1 MRILHT
7 SDWHFGR
14 NIENFSRQEEQE
26 AFSKELV
33 KIATDEKVDL
43 CIVAGDIFDSFNPP
57 VWAQKLYYETLKN
70 LTDNGVGVI
79 VAAGNHD
86 SPQGLCSAESL
97 ARSCGVI
104 MCEFPLSVAETGDYG
119 KLFTIIES
127 GEGWFAL
134 ALKNG
139 EKAVIAALPYPSESR
154 IAKAVEY
161 SEGEAN
167 IKADYNKRLGELMNT
182 VCSNFKPDC
191 ANIMISH
198 IYVNGGKTSDSER
211 NFQLGGA
218 YAVMGNTI
226 PAECDYV
233 ALGHLHRP
241 QKAEGCLCPAYYSGS
256 PMSYS
261 FSEAGYAKSV
271 YVVDIKN
278 HKTEMKTVQL
288 ESGRSLV
295 SVTLDGAEEAVRWC
309 REQGNNEIW
318 AELKIN
324 TDMPI
329 TAEQLKII
337 REACPGVVSVQPQLT
352 GSENVAENA
361 ERRLGKSLEESFA
374 DFYKLK
380 MGADM
385 PEKIKNAFA
394 ELRGEN

>member
-14 NIENFSRQEEQE
+14 NIENFSRQQEQE

-33 KIATDEKVDL
+33 KIATEEKVDL
-43 CIVAGDIFDSFNPP
+43 CIVAGDVFDSFNPP
-57 VWAQKLYYETLKN
+57 IWAQKLYYETLKN
-70 LTDNGVGVI
+70 LTDNGVGVV

-97 ARSCGVI
+97 ARSCGVV
-104 MCEFPLSVAETGDYG
+104 MCEYPLSVAETGDYG
-119 KLFTIIES
+119 KLFAVTES

-134 ALKNG
+134 TLKNG

-154 IAKAVEY
+154 IAKVVEY
-161 SEGEAN
+161 SEGEEN

-182 VCSNFKPDC
+182 VCSNFKPDS
-191 ANIMISH
+191 ANVMISH

-218 YAVMGNTI
+218 YAVMGSTI

-278 HKTEMKTVQL
+278 HKAEIKTVQL
-288 ESGRSLV
+288 ECGRSLV

-309 REQGNNEIW
+309 REQGMQKYGLS
-318 AELKIN
+318 LKLI
-324 TDMPI
+324 PI
-329 TAEQLKII
+329 CLLPLNSLKS
-337 REACPGVVSVQPQLT
+337 SVRHVRVLF
-352 GSENVAENA
+352 
-361 ERRLGKSLEESFA
+361 RYSLS
-374 DFYKLK
+374 L
-380 MGADM
+380 
-385 PEKIKNAFA
+385 
-394 ELRGEN
+394 

>member
-14 NIENFSRQEEQE
+14 NIENFSRQQEQE

-33 KIATDEKVDL
+33 EIAVEEKVDL
-43 CIVAGDIFDSFNPP
+43 CIVAGDVFDSFNPP

-70 LTDNGVGVI
+70 LTDNGVGVV

-97 ARSCGVI
+97 ARSCGVV
-104 MCEFPLSVAETGDYG
+104 MCEYPLSVAETGDYG
-119 KLFTIIES
+119 KLFTVTES
-127 GEGWFAL
+127 GEGWFAIT
-134 ALKNG
+134 LKNG
-139 EKAVIAALPYPSESR
+139 EKAVVASLPYPSESR
-154 IAKAVEY
+154 IAKVVEY
-161 SEGEAN
+161 SEGEEN

-182 VCSNFKPDC
+182 VCANFQPDS

-218 YAVMGNTI
+218 YAVMGSTI
-226 PAECDYV
+226 PVECDYV

-261 FSEAGYAKSV
+261 FSETGYAKSV
-271 YVVDIKN
+271 YVVDIIN
-278 HKTEMKTVQL
+278 HKAEVKTLQL

-295 SVTLDGAEEAVRWC
+295 SVTLEGAEEAVRWC
-309 REQGNNEIW
+309 REQGDAKIW
-318 AELKIN
+318 AELKIK
-324 TDMPI
+324 TDMPL
-329 TAEQLKII
+329 TAEQLKIM
-337 REACPGVVSVQPQLT
+337 REACPGIVSVQPQLT
-352 GSENVAENA
+352 GAENIVETT
-361 ERRLGKSLEESFA
+361 ERRLGKSLEESFE
-374 DFYKLK
+374 DYYRLK
-380 MGADM
+380 MGTDM
-385 PEKIKNAFA
+385 PENIKNAFA